1 MKTGRC
7 RRAGMAALVVDES
20 FDLEAFG
27 AYVADHCPRYSRPL
41 FLRFEERLETTA
53 TYKHVQIQRGDI
65 RL

>member
-1 MKTGRC
+1 
-7 RRAGMAALVVDES
+7 MAALVVDES